1 MSSMSAIEARASSP
15 GEVATPN
22 DDIALIGDADEITVD
37 MLKQLE
43 AADEYQ
49 VQAAAN
55 KPVAQFITNLLPGGH
70 AGSSAPVV
78 IHYGNY
84 QILARA
90 AQKLKALPFIEKIR
104 NYEKFRELKERAKL
118 F

>member
-1 MSSMSAIEARASSP
+1 MP
-15 GEVATPN
+15 QVATPN

-55 KPVAQFITNLLPGGH
+55 KPVAQFITNLLPGVQLKSVNRYN
-70 AGSSAPVV
+70 ASTFKYIRATREVV
-78 IHYGNY
+78 P
-84 QILARA
+84 QS
-90 AQKLKALPFIEKIR
+90 
-104 NYEKFRELKERAKL
+104 
-118 F
+118 